1 MLFGLRALLLLV
13 VLLAGCVPRT
23 LAQDDNKQDDRGK
36 QLARTA

>member
-1 MLFGLRALLLLV
+1 MLFGLRALLLLA

-23 LAQDDNKQDDRGK
+23 LAQDDKPDDRGK